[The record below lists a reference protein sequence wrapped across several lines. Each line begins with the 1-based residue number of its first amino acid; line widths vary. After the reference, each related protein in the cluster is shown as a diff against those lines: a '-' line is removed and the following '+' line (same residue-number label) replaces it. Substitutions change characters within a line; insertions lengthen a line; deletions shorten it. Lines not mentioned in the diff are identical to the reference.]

1 MNAFL
6 TLINIIVL
14 VIFIVILHMMARK
27 HISFAKRV
35 FTALGIGIVFGVLLH
50 LAYGTHSNIITSTSD
65 WFNIVGQG
73 YVALLQMIVMPLIF
87 ISIVAAFTKIQIGEK
102 FAKIGSLIFIFLIG
116 TVTIAAI
123 VGVVYALVFG
133 LDASTINLGNAEQAR
148 GSEIAKQAK
157 DLTAHTLPQQILELL
172 PKNPFLDFTGQR
184 ATSTIAV
191 VIFASF
197 IGFAY
202 LRVARKQ
209 PDHGE
214 LLKRAIDAIYSL
226 VMAIVTFV
234 LRLTPYGV
242 LAIMAN
248 TLSTSDFGAIW
259 TLGKFLIA
267 SYAALITMYI
277 IHLII
282 LSLLGISPIRY
293 VKKTLEVLI
302 FAFTSRSSAGALPLN
317 VQTQTRRLGV
327 PEGIANF
334 AATFGLSIGQN
345 GCAGIYPAM
354 LAIMVAP
361 VANVEID
368 LQFIVTL
375 IAVVIISSFGV
386 AGVGGGATFASILV
400 LSTLNLPVALAGVLI
415 SVEPLIDM
423 GRTALNVNDS
433 MLAGTGTA
441 KLTKHWDKDTFE
453 SNDNAASIA
462 PTSKPSVEPYAF
474 SISVSAC

>member
-50 LAYGTHSNIITSTSD
+50 LVYGTHSNVITSTSD

-197 IGFAY
+197 IGFAC

-293 VKKTLEVLI
+293 IKKTLEVLI

-453 SNDNAASIA
+453 SNDNAAL
-462 PTSKPSVEPYAF
+462 TSH
-474 SISVSAC
+474 

>member
-6 TLINIIVL
+6 TLINVIVL
-14 VIFIVILHMMARK
+14 LIFMVILHMMARK
-27 HISFAKRV
+27 HVSFAKRV
-35 FTALGIGIVFGVLLH
+35 FTALGIGIVFGVLMH
-50 LAYGTHSNIITSTSD
+50 LIYGTHSNIITTTSD

-102 FAKIGSLIFIFLIG
+102 FAKIGSLIFMFLIG

-123 VGVVYALVFG
+123 VGVVYALLFG

-197 IGFAY
+197 VGFAY

-209 PDHGE
+209 PEHGK
-214 LLKRAIDAIYSL
+214 LLRRAIDAIYSL

-282 LSLLGISPIRY
+282 LSALGISPIRY

-361 VANVEID
+361 IANVDID

-453 SNDNAASIA
+453 SNDNAAL
-462 PTSKPSVEPYAF
+462 TSH
-474 SISVSAC
+474 

>member
-50 LAYGTHSNIITSTSD
+50 LIYGTHSNVITSTSD

-415 SVEPLIDM
+415 AVEPLIDM

-441 KLTKHWDKDTFE
+441 KLTKHWDKDTFD
-453 SNDNAASIA
+453 SNDNAAL
-462 PTSKPSVEPYAF
+462 TSH
-474 SISVSAC
+474 

>member
-50 LAYGTHSNIITSTSD
+50 LVYGTHSNVITSTSD

-368 LQFIVTL
+368 LQFIVML

-453 SNDNAASIA
+453 SNDNAAL
-462 PTSKPSVEPYAF
+462 TSH
-474 SISVSAC
+474 

>member
-50 LAYGTHSNIITSTSD
+50 LVYGTHSNVITSTSD

-214 LLKRAIDAIYSL
+214 LLKSAIDAIYSL

-277 IHLII
+277 IHLVI

-345 GCAGIYPAM
+345 GCTGIYPAM

-441 KLTKHWDKDTFE
+441 KLTKHWDKDTFD
-453 SNDNAASIA
+453 SNDNAAL
-462 PTSKPSVEPYAF
+462 TSH
-474 SISVSAC
+474 

>member
-1 MNAFL
+1 MNTFL
-6 TLINIIVL
+6 TVVNIVAL
-14 VIFIVILHMMARK
+14 VIFIIVLHFMARK
-27 HISFAKRV
+27 HVSFAKRV

-50 LAYGTHSNIITSTSD
+50 LVYGTNSNIITSTSD
-65 WFNIVGQG
+65 WYNIVGQG

-102 FAKIGSLIFIFLIG
+102 FAKIGSFIFMFLIG

-123 VGVVYALVFG
+123 VGVVYALLFG

-197 IGFAY
+197 VGFAY

-209 PDHGE
+209 PEHGE

-282 LSLLGISPIRY
+282 LSVLGISPIRY

-423 GRTALNVNDS
+423 GRTALNVNDA

-453 SNDNAASIA
+453 SNDDAAL
-462 PTSKPSVEPYAF
+462 TSH
-474 SISVSAC
+474 

>member
-50 LAYGTHSNIITSTSD
+50 LVYGTHSNVITSTSD

-345 GCAGIYPAM
+345 GCAGIYPTM

-453 SNDNAASIA
+453 SNDNAAL
-462 PTSKPSVEPYAF
+462 TSH
-474 SISVSAC
+474 

>member
-50 LAYGTHSNIITSTSD
+50 LVYGTHSNVITSTSD

-123 VGVVYALVFG
+123 VGVVYALAFG

-214 LLKRAIDAIYSL
+214 LLKSAIDAIYSL

-277 IHLII
+277 IHLVI

-453 SNDNAASIA
+453 SNDNAAL
-462 PTSKPSVEPYAF
+462 TSH
-474 SISVSAC
+474 

>member
-50 LAYGTHSNIITSTSD
+50 LVYGTHSNVITSTSD

-267 SYAALITMYI
+267 SYTALITMYI

-453 SNDNAASIA
+453 SNDNAAL
-462 PTSKPSVEPYAF
+462 TSH
-474 SISVSAC
+474 

>member
-50 LAYGTHSNIITSTSD
+50 LVYGTHSNVITSTSD

-102 FAKIGSLIFIFLIG
+102 FAKTGSLIFIFLIG

-214 LLKRAIDAIYSL
+214 LLKSAIDAIYSL

-277 IHLII
+277 IHLVI

-453 SNDNAASIA
+453 SNDNAAL
-462 PTSKPSVEPYAF
+462 TSH
-474 SISVSAC
+474 

>member
-50 LAYGTHSNIITSTSD
+50 VVYGTHSNVITSTSD

-123 VGVVYALVFG
+123 VGVVYTLVFG

-441 KLTKHWDKDTFE
+441 KLTKHWDKDTFD
-453 SNDNAASIA
+453 SNDNAAL
-462 PTSKPSVEPYAF
+462 TSH
-474 SISVSAC
+474 

>member
-50 LAYGTHSNIITSTSD
+50 LVYGTHSNVITSTSD

-214 LLKRAIDAIYSL
+214 LLKRAIDAIIYSL

-453 SNDNAASIA
+453 SNDNAAL
-462 PTSKPSVEPYAF
+462 TSH
-474 SISVSAC
+474 

>member
-50 LAYGTHSNIITSTSD
+50 LVYGTHSNVITSTSD

-123 VGVVYALVFG
+123 VGVVYALMFG

-293 VKKTLEVLI
+293 IKKTLEVLI
-302 FAFTSRSSAGALPLN
+302 FAFTSRSSAGTLPLN

-433 MLAGTGTA
+433 ILAGTGTA

-453 SNDNAASIA
+453 SNDNAAL
-462 PTSKPSVEPYAF
+462 TSH
-474 SISVSAC
+474 

>member
-50 LAYGTHSNIITSTSD
+50 LVYGTHSNVITSTSD

-214 LLKRAIDAIYSL
+214 LLKSAIDAIYSL

-242 LAIMAN
+242 LAIMTN

-277 IHLII
+277 IHLVI

-453 SNDNAASIA
+453 SNDNAAL
-462 PTSKPSVEPYAF
+462 TSH
-474 SISVSAC
+474 

>member
-50 LAYGTHSNIITSTSD
+50 LVYGTHSNVITSTSD

-441 KLTKHWDKDTFE
+441 KLTKHWTKIL
-453 SNDNAASIA
+453 SNQMIMLH
-462 PTSKPSVEPYAF
+462 
-474 SISVSAC
+474 

>member
-50 LAYGTHSNIITSTSD
+50 LVYGTHSNVITSTSD

-148 GSEIAKQAK
+148 GSKIAKQAK

-214 LLKRAIDAIYSL
+214 LLKSAIDAIYSL

-277 IHLII
+277 IHLVI

-453 SNDNAASIA
+453 SNDNAAL
-462 PTSKPSVEPYAF
+462 TSH
-474 SISVSAC
+474 

>member
-35 FTALGIGIVFGVLLH
+35 FTALGIGIIFGVLLH
-50 LAYGTHSNIITSTSD
+50 LIYGTHSNIITSTSD

-102 FAKIGSLIFIFLIG
+102 FAKIGSLIFVFLIG

-354 LAIMVAP
+354 LAIMVSP

-453 SNDNAASIA
+453 SNDSAAL
-462 PTSKPSVEPYAF
+462 TSH
-474 SISVSAC
+474 

>member
-50 LAYGTHSNIITSTSD
+50 LIYGTHSNVITSTSD

-375 IAVVIISSFGV
+375 IAVMIISSFGV

-441 KLTKHWDKDTFE
+441 KLTKHWDKDTFD
-453 SNDNAASIA
+453 SNDNAAL
-462 PTSKPSVEPYAF
+462 TSH
-474 SISVSAC
+474 

>member
-1 MNAFL
+1 
-6 TLINIIVL
+6 LINIIVL

-35 FTALGIGIVFGVLLH
+35 FTALGIGIIFGVLLH
-50 LAYGTHSNIITSTSD
+50 LIYGTHSNIITSTSD

-102 FAKIGSLIFIFLIG
+102 FAKIGSLIFVFLIG

-453 SNDNAASIA
+453 SNDSAAL
-462 PTSKPSVEPYAF
+462 TSH
-474 SISVSAC
+474 

>member
-50 LAYGTHSNIITSTSD
+50 LVYGTHSNVITSTSD

-214 LLKRAIDAIYSL
+214 LLKSAIDAIYSL

-277 IHLII
+277 IHLVI

-423 GRTALNVNDS
+423 GRTALNVNNS

-441 KLTKHWDKDTFE
+441 KLTKHWDKDTFD
-453 SNDNAASIA
+453 SNDNAAL
-462 PTSKPSVEPYAF
+462 TSH
-474 SISVSAC
+474 

>member
-50 LAYGTHSNIITSTSD
+50 LIYGTHSNVITSTSD

-214 LLKRAIDAIYSL
+214 LLKRAIDTIYSL

-441 KLTKHWDKDTFE
+441 KLTKHWDKDTFD
-453 SNDNAASIA
+453 SNDNAAL
-462 PTSKPSVEPYAF
+462 TSH
-474 SISVSAC
+474 

>member
-354 LAIMVAP
+354 LAIIVAP

-453 SNDNAASIA
+453 SNDNAAL
-462 PTSKPSVEPYAF
+462 TSH
-474 SISVSAC
+474 

>member
-27 HISFAKRV
+27 YISFAKRV

-50 LAYGTHSNIITSTSD
+50 LIYGTHSNIITSTSD

-102 FAKIGSLIFIFLIG
+102 FAKIGGLIFIFLIG

-302 FAFTSRSSAGALPLN
+302 FAFTSRSSGGALPLN

-453 SNDNAASIA
+453 SNDNAAL
-462 PTSKPSVEPYAF
+462 TSH
-474 SISVSAC
+474 

>member
-50 LAYGTHSNIITSTSD
+50 LVYGTHSNVITSTSD

-293 VKKTLEVLI
+293 VKKALEVLI

-441 KLTKHWDKDTFE
+441 KLTKHWDKDTFD
-453 SNDNAASIA
+453 SNDNAAL
-462 PTSKPSVEPYAF
+462 TSH
-474 SISVSAC
+474 

>member
-6 TLINIIVL
+6 TLINVIVL
-14 VIFIVILHMMARK
+14 LIFIVILHMMARK
-27 HISFAKRV
+27 HVSFAKRV
-35 FTALGIGIVFGVLLH
+35 FTALGIGIVFGVLMH
-50 LAYGTHSNIITSTSD
+50 LIYGTHSNIITTTSD

-73 YVALLQMIVMPLIF
+73 YVALLQMIVIPLIF

-102 FAKIGSLIFIFLIG
+102 FAKIGSLIFMFLIG

-123 VGVVYALVFG
+123 VGVVYALLFG

-197 IGFAY
+197 VGFAY

-209 PDHGE
+209 PEHGK
-214 LLKRAIDAIYSL
+214 LLRRAIDAIYSL

-282 LSLLGISPIRY
+282 LSALGISPIRY

-361 VANVEID
+361 IANVDID

-453 SNDNAASIA
+453 SNDNAAL
-462 PTSKPSVEPYAF
+462 TSH
-474 SISVSAC
+474 

>member
-50 LAYGTHSNIITSTSD
+50 LVYGTHSNVITSTSD

-123 VGVVYALVFG
+123 VGVVYALMFG

-293 VKKTLEVLI
+293 IKKTLEVLI
-302 FAFTSRSSAGALPLN
+302 FAFTSRSSAGTLPLN

-375 IAVVIISSFGV
+375 IAVVIISSFGI

-453 SNDNAASIA
+453 SNDNAAL
-462 PTSKPSVEPYAF
+462 TSH
-474 SISVSAC
+474 

>member
-50 LAYGTHSNIITSTSD
+50 LVYGTHSNVITSTSD

-400 LSTLNLPVALAGVLI
+400 LSTLNLPVALAGLLI

-441 KLTKHWDKDTFE
+441 KLTKHWDKDTFD
-453 SNDNAASIA
+453 SNDNAAL
-462 PTSKPSVEPYAF
+462 TSH
-474 SISVSAC
+474 